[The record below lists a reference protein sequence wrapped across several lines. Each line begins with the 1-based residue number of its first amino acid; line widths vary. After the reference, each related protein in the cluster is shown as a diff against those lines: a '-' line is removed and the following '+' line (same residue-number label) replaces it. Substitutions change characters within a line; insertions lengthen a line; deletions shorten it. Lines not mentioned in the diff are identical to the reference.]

1 MNLAEFGMEVLDNLI
16 AAVPQLAVVGSTIIY
31 SLRKIKS
38 KTEEFPTILKQTK
51 EKMDNSF
58 NESRQQIAN
67 NLEETS
73 KKIAEK
79 VNGSLEGMQQ
89 QLDQYKAQL
98 QTTTEQQNMLV
109 KENKLFIDVILEFV
123 AKNPE
128 MIKNGISRA
137 VSLKSKLTKQELENF
152 PNVLVS
158 DSSKLLEAL
167 REAKGV
173 MGEEKFNEFL
183 KNLDGVSSEGKE
195 EEV

>member
-51 EKMDNSF
+51 EKMDTSF